1 MRMAQVKGN
10 VQSFKDPVYDI
21 DLREVRHNFNVWRR
35 NRAIRWFFIAAATV
49 GSIWCLMQALKEY
62 SPEDRTAA
70 YVFLSFAIFF
80 LGLTAWQI
88 IIQLYRT
95 LMFACP
101 SYTCNMGIDCNDDW
115 ICPFCA
121 ETNDGRSHSIFSK
134 CKYCPNAPHAHQCP
148 WCGFVF
154 ALLFTPDAKIF
165 KFSKRPD
172 VNLQPRYPAP
182 RPEVSGAYDAEYYTE
197 RALCLYKQQFPS
209 GCFLVSVDPLNA
221 YQLVK
226 AEIEAQEPV
235 WDRRRVLSD
244 AVYSAL
250 QTKAQQMFVPYGL
263 PDEQRMEH
271 HWVVAASGAGKTQ
284 MLQAMI
290 ADDIEKG
297 RTVFVMDSQRDM
309 IQKLSNLKHGM
320 ETILIDP
327 EDTEYP
333 PAIALFDIKTGDE
346 AEENTL
352 IELYQY
358 VFTTLL
364 SAGLTLRQDV
374 LFSYVLRLVFTIP
387 DANIFTLLD
396 IFKNGEAY
404 QHQMG
409 QLDEVE
415 HDFFRDEYFQKHY
428 AANKTQIIQRLHGIL
443 KNKTFRRIFANTK
456 SKIKFTEL
464 INKPCVILVNTSKA
478 QLGDDGSAIFGRFIL
493 SLLTMAIYQRAK
505 IPEPTRRPIYLYIDE
520 GGDYGNDKAFTNII
534 SQCRKYKAGLIFC
547 NQYLGQLSPEVLGS
561 MMACAIKCV
570 SSLEDPTETK
580 KMANS
585 LRVDDTFIRNLR
597 KDKTGSQW
605 ALYVRGQNT
614 IQVRVPFGVLEA
626 KEKRL
631 DFDSFKAENRSR
643 YCVRPAPKQTTTVY
657 RAGKRVLLP
666 QNAPDESFFD

>member
-1 MRMAQVKGN
+1 MSLIIVGLFGIHLVHK
-10 VQSFKDPVYDI
+10 
-21 DLREVRHNFNVWRR
+21 RHEK
-35 NRAIRWFFIAAATV
+35 FF
-49 GSIWCLMQALKEY
+49 
-62 SPEDRTAA
+62 
-70 YVFLSFAIFF
+70 FH
-80 LGLTAWQI
+80 
-88 IIQLYRT
+88 
-95 LMFACP
+95 
-101 SYTCNMGIDCNDDW
+101 
-115 ICPFCA
+115 CPFCA
-121 ETNDGRSHSIFSK
+121 KLIYPNEQWICPYCDEQNTRMNINTFLSK
-134 CKYCPNAPHAHQCP
+134 CEKCKNTSPAHRCPHCKQVIPLEFKAGINLFSRFWHDTAPVVAPH
-148 WCGFVF
+148 
-154 ALLFTPDAKIF
+154 TPC
-165 KFSKRPD
+165 
-172 VNLQPRYPAP
+172 
-182 RPEVSGAYDAEYYTE
+182 PEVSGVYDAQYYVE
-197 RALCLYKQQFPS
+197 RALCLYKQQFHS
-209 GCFLVSVDPLNA
+209 GCFLISVDPLNA
-221 YQLVK
+221 YQLVEK
-226 AEIEAQEPV
+226 EIKAQEPV
-235 WDRRRVLSD
+235 WDKQRVLSD
-244 AVYSAL
+244 AVYSTL
-250 QTKAQQMFVPYGL
+250 QIKAQQTFVPYGL
-263 PDEQRMEH
+263 PDEQRLEH
-271 HWVVAASGAGKTQ
+271 HWIVAASGAGKTQ

-309 IQKLSNLKHGM
+309 IQKLSHLKHGM

-327 EDTEYP
+327 EDIEYP
-333 PAIALFDIKTGDE
+333 PAIALFDIQTGDE

-387 DANIFTLLD
+387 EANIFTLLD
-396 IFKNGEAY
+396 VFKNGEAY

-443 KNKTFRRIFANTK
+443 KNKTFRRIFANTQ
-456 SKIKFTEL
+456 SKIKFAEL
-464 INKPCVILVNTSKA
+464 INKPCVILVNTSKV

-505 IPEPTRRPIYLYIDE
+505 VPEANRRPIYLYIDE

-585 LRVDDTFIRNLR
+585 LRVDETFIRNLR

-626 KEKRL
+626 KEKTAGLRRFQRREPREVL
-631 DFDSFKAENRSR
+631 RTSRAETNHNCVPRWQAHTPSTECSR
-643 YCVRPAPKQTTTVY
+643 
-657 RAGKRVLLP
+657 RV
-666 QNAPDESFFD
+666 FF